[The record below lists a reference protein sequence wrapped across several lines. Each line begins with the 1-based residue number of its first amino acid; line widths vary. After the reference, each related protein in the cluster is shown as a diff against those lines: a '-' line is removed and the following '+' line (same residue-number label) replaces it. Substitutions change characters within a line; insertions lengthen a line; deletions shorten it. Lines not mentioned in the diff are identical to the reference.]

1 MTVFADTSA
10 VVKRYAE
17 ESGSEQV
24 RGQGTFVVS
33 ALARVEVVA
42 ALWRKH
48 RMGELTVE
56 DAGILVA
63 DFEREWHA
71 PSGPFAAVSVRA
83 ELLEVA
89 SGLAGTRGLRAY
101 DSIQL
106 ASALAARSADQSVDT
121 FACYDRDL
129 RAAAVVEGFTLQ
141 PFQLAG

>member
-24 RGQGTFVVS
+24 RGQGTVVVS

-56 DAGILVA
+56 DDEDLVLIVMLVPVDGA
-63 DFEREWHA
+63 DPLRNLEQA
-71 PSGPFAAVSVRA
+71 SVR
-83 ELLEVA
+83 LTDH
-89 SGLAGTRGLRAY
+89 GL
-101 DSIQL
+101 
-106 ASALAARSADQSVDT
+106 
-121 FACYDRDL
+121 
-129 RAAAVVEGFTLQ
+129 
-141 PFQLAG
+141 